1 MVRWGILGLGKIA
14 EKFGEAIQ
22 EVENAKLI
30 AISSLND
37 NKLNFF
43 GKKYNIL
50 EKYRFNTY
58 ENLLNCNEV
67 DAVYIATLNNT
78 HSNLIIKA
86 AKAEKNILCEKPMAL
101 NQEEAKEVFRQLN
114 ISKVFF
120 LEAFAYRS
128 HPQTEAIVNL
138 IKNDEIGEIR
148 HLASS
153 FGFSEKNK
161 YKFYPN
167 NRLFSKKL
175 GGGAILDVGCYTTS
189 FALLIE
195 AISKN
200 DDYVFNFRLK
210 DSIGSLNFRG
220 TDDEAYTTLVFDS
233 GLEARLNAAIRKK
246 IDNTSLIVGTK
257 GKIIINNP
265 WLPPKKSFIDVENKF
280 KKYRKE
286 IQSKYSIYA
295 CSINIATE
303 QIMNK
308 STENKYPLMSWKD
321 SKTNMEIISKWK
333 DLLNK

>member
-1 MVRWGILGLGKIA
+1 MIRWGILGLGKIA

-30 AISSLND
+30 AISSFN
-37 NKLNFF
+37 NSKLNFF

-78 HSNLIIKA
+78 HSELIIKA

-101 NQEEAKEVFRQLN
+101 NHKEAKEVFSQLN
-114 ISKVFF
+114 KSKVFF

-128 HPQTEAIVNL
+128 HPQTEVIVNL
-138 IKNDEIGEIR
+138 IENDEIGEIR
-148 HLASS
+148 HITSG
-153 FGFSEKNK
+153 FGFSEKNR

-200 DDYVFNFRLK
+200 ENYVFNFKLK
-210 DSIGSLNFRG
+210 DARGSLNFRG
-220 TDDEAYTTLVFDS
+220 TDDEAYTTLVFDG
-233 GLEARLNAAIRKK
+233 GLEAKLNAAIRKK
-246 IDNTSLIVGTK
+246 IDSTSLIVGTK
-257 GKIIINNP
+257 GKITINNP
-265 WLPPKKSFIDVENKF
+265 WLPSKKSFIGIENKF
-280 KKYRKE
+280 KKYTKE
-286 IQSKYSIYA
+286 IHSKYSIYA
-295 CSINIATE
+295 CSINIVTE

-308 STENKYPLMSWKD
+308 STENKYPLMRWKD
-321 SKTNMEIISKWK
+321 SITNMEIISEWK